1 VGHTAFLV
9 ELRKSTRPFDPLPH
23 QPRKTK
29 KENANAAL
37 KDQKAAGRTGLVR
50 AAGAEV

>member
-1 VGHTAFLV
+1 M

-23 QPRKTK
+23 QPRKTQ

-37 KDQKAAGRTGLVR
+37 KDEKAAGRSGLVR
-50 AAGAEV
+50 AAGVGV